1 MRILHLSDLHIG
13 KRLKEYSMLEDQKYI
28 LSQILEICDNEKI
41 ECVVIAGDVYDKTV
55 PPAEAV
61 MVFDNFIYSV
71 TERKIPVVM
80 ISGNHDSAERIAFGG
95 RIMSAGGVY
104 ISPVYSG
111 KIEPVVLED
120 KYGEVNFYLLPFVRP
135 TTVRQYHSDRRIESF
150 TDAMEAV
157 VDNIEIDSTK
167 RNIMVTHQFVTGSQL
182 SQSEEFFIGGTENI
196 DGGIFEKF
204 DYVALGHIHRP
215 QFAGSKK
222 IRYCGSQLKY
232 HFDEVNQE
240 KTYTIADIDEKG
252 NVEITE
258 IPVEPIRQVKAYKG
272 SYEKLTDKSFYGNIN
287 TEDYIYITLTDEED
301 IPDGARKLKKIYPN
315 LLQLFYDNSR
325 TRTTTVI
332 RSDVRNEKLPPTEIF
347 SEFYESRRNHKMT
360 DEQRKFI
367 EQLIK
372 SVWEEEIL

>member
-61 MVFDNFIYSV
+61 LVFDNFIYSV

-120 KYGEVNFYLLPFVRP
+120 EYGEVNFYLLPFVRP
-135 TTVRQYHSDRRIESF
+135 TTVRQYHSDRKIESF

-272 SYEKLTDKSFYGNIN
+272 SYEKLTDKSFYSNIN

-301 IPDGARKLKKIYPN
+301 IPDAMNKLRVIYPN
-315 LLQLFYDNSR
+315 LMKLDYDNTR
-325 TRTTTVI
+325 TRSVGHVEAETRIQTL
-332 RSDVRNEKLPPTEIF
+332 SPLELF
-347 SEFYESRRNHKMT
+347 SQFYETQNGQPLSA
-360 DEQRKFI
+360 EQEQI
-367 EQLIK
+367 AQQLI
-372 SVWEEEIL
+372 SQIWEENL

>member
-13 KRLKEYSMLEDQKYI
+13 KRLKEYSMLEDQKHI
-28 LSQILEICDNEKI
+28 LAQILEICGDEKI

-61 MVFDNFIYSV
+61 QVFDDFIYSI
-71 TERKIPVVM
+71 TEKKIPVVM

-111 KIEPVVLED
+111 KIKPVVLND

-135 TTVRQYHSDRRIESF
+135 ANVRQYHSDRKIESF
-150 TDAMEAV
+150 TDAMGAV
-157 VDNIEIDSTK
+157 IDNIEIDTTK

-240 KTYTIADIDEKG
+240 KTYTIADIDENGDVK
-252 NVEITE
+252 IKE
-258 IPVEPIRQVKAYKG
+258 IPVEPLRQVKAYKG
-272 SYEKLTDKSFYGNIN
+272 SYEKLTDKSFYSNIN
-287 TEDYIYITLTDEED
+287 TEDYVYITLTDEED

-325 TRTTTVI
+325 TRTTNVI
-332 RSDVRNEKLPPTEIF
+332 HSDVRNEKLPPTEIF
-347 SEFYESRRNHKMT
+347 SEFYESRRSHKMT
-360 DEQRKFI
+360 DEQRKFM